1 MAVMAYLPAMR
12 AGFIWDDDQYVHNNA
27 AVRALDGLGRIWFDF
42 TASPQYYPLVYSSY
56 WLEYRLWGDNPA
68 GYHVVNILLHAG
80 VAILLWRFLL
90 RLGVPAAWVVAAIFA
105 VHPVNVESVAWITER
120 KNVLSG
126 IFYFAAALA
135 YLRFA

>member
-1 MAVMAYLPAMR
+1 MKTSSRAAQTRKVPKPAQLRTRQSSPLVAWAAAVVLMAVTVMAYVPAMR

-68 GYHVVNILLHAG
+68 GYHVVNILLHAA
-80 VAILLWRFLL
+80 VAILLWRFLR
-90 RLGVPAAWVVAAIFA
+90 RL
-105 VHPVNVESVAWITER
+105 
-120 KNVLSG
+120 
-126 IFYFAAALA
+126 
-135 YLRFA
+135 